1 MKALMLTGLTLFTQP
16 APTEEERNTSP
27 IRKAMREEIRRGKE
41 RKKRREIKSK
51 K

>member
-27 IRKAMREEIRRGKE
+27 IRKAMREEIGKE